1 MSTTDMQEQIVT
13 GNYFDKYRSR
23 NPIHRLLM
31 ARYIRCAKKLLA
43 TAAPTSILEVGA
55 GPGDLAHTLLTH
67 SDGQTVSNADYCG
80 TDISQ
85 TQVKLASRRYPHFR
99 FERASV
105 FELPFQK
112 GEFDLC
118 IACEI
123 FEHLDDPQAALA
135 EIARVTNRHI
145 LISVPWEPIWRV
157 ANMMRGRYVGS
168 FGNTP
173 GHVQHFGR
181 RAIRRLVATRFNVI
195 AECNPLP
202 WTMLLAEQPIL

>member
-1 MSTTDMQEQIVT
+1 MSTNDIQDQIVT
-13 GNYFDKYRSR
+13 GNYFDKYRSK
-23 NPIHRLLM
+23 NPIHRHLM
-31 ARYIRCAKKLLA
+31 ARFISCAKKLLA

-55 GPGDLAHTLLTH
+55 GPGDLADALLTQT
-67 SDGQTVSNADYCG
+67 DGQTISEARYCG

-85 TQVKLASRRYPHFR
+85 KQVELASRRYPHFR
-99 FERASV
+99 FKRASV
-105 FELPFQK
+105 FELPFQE

-123 FEHLDDPQAALA
+123 FEHLDDPQAALE
-135 EIARVTNRHI
+135 EIARVTSGHI
-145 LISVPWEPIWRV
+145 LISVPWEPIWRI
-157 ANMMRGRYVGS
+157 ANLTRGKYVGS

-181 RAIRRLVATRFNVI
+181 GAIRRLVGTRFNVL

-202 WTMLLAEQPIL
+202 WTMLLAERPV